1 MTTVIVA
8 LGGSLL
14 RPEIEE
20 RHSWLE
26 GLVSVIRDRVS
37 MNDRIGI
44 VVGGGAPA
52 REGIELARPM
62 ITDESHLDKIGI
74 AATRLNATIVRES
87 LSDSGIPVSGTIP
100 KSVDEAVLLL
110 ETRQVVVMGGTNPG
124 HTTDA
129 VAIRFAIS
137 SGADKCII
145 ATNVPKVFDSDPK
158 SNPNAIPFDSL
169 THSQLSVSYTH
180 LTLPTKRIV

>member
-26 GLVSVIRDRVS
+26 GLISVIRDRVS

-62 ITDESHLDKIGI
+62 ITDESHLDKICLLYTSD
-74 AATRLNATIVRES
+74 AA
-87 LSDSGIPVSGTIP
+87 
-100 KSVDEAVLLL
+100 DE
-110 ETRQVVVMGGTNPG
+110 
-124 HTTDA
+124 
-129 VAIRFAIS
+129 
-137 SGADKCII
+137 
-145 ATNVPKVFDSDPK
+145 
-158 SNPNAIPFDSL
+158 
-169 THSQLSVSYTH
+169 
-180 LTLPTKRIV
+180 